1 MTTKTGMNEF
11 DQILEDHDD
20 NKLKALYQTCL
31 EQLKQEQ
38 GQDNF
43 LFRSETQCRTTSTL
57 SNLVVGWM
65 LDGACA
71 HS

>member
-1 MTTKTGMNEF
+1 MTTKTVMNEF

-43 LFRSETQCRTTSTL
+43 LFCSET
-57 SNLVVGWM
+57 
-65 LDGACA
+65 
-71 HS
+71 